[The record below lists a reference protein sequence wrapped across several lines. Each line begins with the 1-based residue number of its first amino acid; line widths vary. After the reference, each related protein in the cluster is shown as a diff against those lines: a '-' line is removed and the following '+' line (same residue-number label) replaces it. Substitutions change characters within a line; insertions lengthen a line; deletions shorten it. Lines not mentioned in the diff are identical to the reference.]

1 MLCAAFQRCLFIE
14 NQDQYG
20 HKKIRNACCRAFRI
34 FMVSTKMEKLTIGKL
49 SGTEYDI
56 RKKIISIFC
65 EGLG

>member
-1 MLCAAFQRCLFIE
+1 
-14 NQDQYG
+14 
-20 HKKIRNACCRAFRI
+20 
-34 FMVSTKMEKLTIGKL
+34 MVSTKMEKLTIGKL